1 MMQFYTGG
9 GKRAG
14 INNVDARNFLA
25 DAFLNRP
32 NSASVGG
39 MSFAPPPVYHYPEY
53 PEFRSSSRSRS
64 RNRRRRQ
71 TNWESDS
78 SSDDFSSHD
87 KKKKRR
93 EVGSLSYPSDHEDK
107 KKSAIDLID

>member
-32 NSASVGG
+32 NSAAVGA

-53 PEFRSSSRSRS
+53 PEYRSSSRSCS
-64 RNRRRRQ
+64 RRRRQ
-71 TNWESDS
+71 HNWESDS
-78 SSDDFSSHD
+78 SSDISSHD

-93 EVGSLSYPSDHEDK
+93 EVGSLSYPSDHDEK